1 MLITNKI
8 APSAE
13 NPNVSL
19 LAPIRTRPATKRGTG
34 HGFESQFDIGA
45 RFLLAGLAVA
55 ISTAV
60 EAGSA
65 QAQLLTRAH

>member
-19 LAPIRTRPATKRGTG
+19 LAPIRTSRATKRGTG
-34 HGFESQFDIGA
+34 HGFESQFDSGA
-45 RFLLAGLAVA
+45 RFPLAGLAVA
-55 ISTAV
+55 ISTAG

-65 QAQLLTRAH
+65 LAQRLTSAH